1 MKDSTKTGTT
11 KLSHLFIAIVSIF
24 GTAQISCS
32 KLTEDVSAY
41 SYLSIGNFSPT
52 LQTYDTYIN
61 GVKSNSSGA
70 VPFTGISAYTTLT
83 AGDQKLS
90 FTNDAGAEILLTK
103 NIKLDESQAYSAFL
117 IDKSDKMDVLL
128 IKDDFTTVS
137 TEKAFIRFINLSPD
151 APTLDLSLS
160 NDVNLVSML
169 AYKSASEF
177 QHIDPKTYSFTVSS
191 NGILKASLNDQ
202 VLTAGAYYTVFSKGL
217 LDAGDGEHAFG
228 LQLIAVQ

>member
-1 MKDSTKTGTT
+1 MKNLDFTT
-11 KLSHLFIAIVSIF
+11 SFCV
-24 GTAQISCS
+24 
-32 KLTEDVSAY
+32 
-41 SYLSIGNFSPT
+41 
-52 LQTYDTYIN
+52 
-61 GVKSNSSGA
+61 A
-70 VPFTGISAYTTLT
+70 VLIEYN
-83 AGDQKLS
+83 QKLS

-103 NIKLDESQAYSAFL
+103 NITLDESQAYSAFL

-177 QHIDPKTYSFTVSS
+177 QPIDPKTYSFTVSS